1 MYDVVVYLSS
11 LPRIADHDR
20 KVQIMRAFAVGAR
33 KIGLTVLEQTTY
45 DVVDCRL
52 AVMIGWVGQ
61 TFSGPHIHLRNN
73 VINRQREMGNYV
85 MPIDGSCF
93 KFADPRSMYVRYSL
107 DGVFYNQH
115 EYANKNSTDQK
126 WNQIR
131 HDLKIPNMLP
141 WRETGNH
148 IVICLQRDGGW
159 NMKGEDLDRWLVMTV
174 KRIRAIS
181 NRPILVRPHPKRPMK
196 ETIAKVKGFPNVY
209 ESVKDSTL
217 DQDLE
222 GAWAAVF
229 YNSSSSVAAILK
241 GIPVY
246 VSDEDAVT
254 YKVANTDLSN
264 IDTNP
269 NLPDREQWLWDLAA
283 CHWSDEELRQ
293 GLVYKHFESYLKS

>member
-1 MYDVVVYLSS
+1 MFDVVVYFSS

-20 KVQIMRAFAVGAR
+20 KVQIMRAFSEGCKR
-33 KIGLTVLEQTTY
+33 LGLRVLDQTKLE
-45 DVVDCRL
+45 VVDCKL

-61 TFSGPHIHLRNN
+61 TFKGPHIHLRND
-73 VINRQREMGNYV
+73 VINHQRATGNHV

-93 KFADPRSMYVRYSL
+93 KFADPQSMYVRYSL

-115 EYANKNSTDQK
+115 EYANKNSPPNK

-131 HDLKIPNMLP
+131 HDLRIPNMLP
-141 WRETGNH
+141 YRKQGNH
-148 IVICLQRDGGW
+148 ILICLQRDGGW
-159 NMKGEDLDRWLVMTV
+159 NMKGEDLERWLLMTV
-174 KRIRAIS
+174 KRIRAVS

-196 ETIAKVKGFPNVY
+196 ETVAKVTNFPEVY
-209 ESVKDSTL
+209 ESVKGSTL

-241 GIPVY
+241 GIPVF

-254 YKVANTDLSN
+254 WDVANHDVRH
-264 IDTNP
+264 IQNP
-269 NLPDREQWLWDLAA
+269 QLPDREQWLWDLAA

-293 GLVYKHFESYLKS
+293 GLVWKHFKGYLKA